1 MVLSPDFIRTER
13 MKSLKVV
20 SEITMKLLGNY
31 KVLIAVGVKIGNKDW
46 EEIRLFIC
54 FLNAEIL

>member
-31 KVLIAVGVKIGNKDW
+31 IVLIAVGVKIGNKDW